1 MIRIMVIDDDDE
13 IRNMVKEL
21 LVRVGYQVIEASNG
35 EIGMRL
41 YRNQPADLIITDIF
55 MPEKEGL
62 ETIMELRKDF
72 PDVKIIAMS
81 GGVAAMNATTT
92 LYLAGKLGAERTI
105 AKPITRAELLDSV
118 REVLNEG

>member
-1 MIRIMVIDDDDE
+1 MARILVIDDDDE

-35 EIGMRL
+35 EIGMRS
-41 YRNQPADLIITDIF
+41 YRNQPTDLIITDIF

-72 PDVKIIAMS
+72 PDVKFIAMS

-92 LYLAGKLGAERTI
+92 LSLAGKLGAERTI
-105 AKPITRAELLDSV
+105 AKPITRTALLVAV
-118 REVLNEG
+118 RKVLDEG